1 MRNIKVVFYVG
12 LPGSGKT
19 TLLSKIKKGFIID
32 DFSLNIEKLA
42 EFKDSEEEILYI
54 ADPMLCTITMEEAER
69 SLSKMLFGLTI
80 KETEWFL
87 FENNLE
93 DCYCNVKSRNDNREI
108 NKGFMEYLSRKYKEN
123 YSLEKTIAVYKK
135 DN

>member
-32 DFSLNIEKLA
+32 DFSLNIEKLE

-93 DCYCNVKSRNDNREI
+93 DCYCNVKRRDDNREI
-108 NKGFMEYLSRKYKEN
+108 NKGFMEYLAKKYKEN
-123 YSLEKTIAVYKK
+123 YSLEKAIAVYKK

>member
-32 DFSLNIEKLA
+32 DFSLNIEKL
-42 EFKDSEEEILYI
+42 EKFKDSEEEILYI

-93 DCYCNVKSRNDNREI
+93 DCYCNVKRRNDNREI
-108 NKGFMEYLSRKYKEN
+108 NKGFMEYLSKKYKEN